1 MKNLLHNIQILAML
15 ALTMIGIQSCSDE
28 LHDVGDV
35 QVSFTAMLP
44 TDTRTRSFGKAE
56 QVNTLV
62 VGIFKKG
69 VADMHTNSGG
79 SWNYYEIDRQS
90 FPINGTSVNVQLT
103 LAQEQTYSFV
113 FWAYYYDGNQNIYN
127 IDDLTAIVMNALPD
141 PITFAQAEAADAFF
155 ATMEDITITGD
166 CSYPVELIRPLA
178 QINVG
183 TTGKTM
189 QASFTAKAAPD
200 TFHPFTNT
208 VSGVTDYTWNFSE
221 TTTETFSVKYND
233 DNETVY
239 NYLAMG
245 YLFAP
250 TTATKISAE
259 LTLTDGDASKTVQF
273 PQVEIEANQRSNIA
287 GNFTQ
292 QQEN

>member
-15 ALTMIGIQSCSDE
+15 ALTIVGILSCSDE

-35 QVSFTAMLP
+35 QVSFTATLP

-69 VADMHTNSGG
+69 VADVHTNSGG

-90 FPINGTSVNVQLT
+90 FPINGTSIDVQLT

-113 FWAYYYDGNQNIYN
+113 FWAYYYDGNQSIYD
-127 IDDLTAIVMNALPD
+127 ITKLTAIEMNGLPD

-155 ATMEDITITGD
+155 ATIEDITITGD
-166 CSYPVELIRPLA
+166 CSYPVELVRPLA

-183 TTGKTM
+183 TTGTPM
-189 QASFTAKAAPD
+189 QSTFTAKAVPN
-200 TFHPFTNT
+200 TFYPFTNT
-208 VSGVTDYTWNFSE
+208 VSGNAEFTWNFNE
-221 TTTETFSVKYND
+221 TTTETFSAD
-233 DNETVY
+233 GTEY

-245 YLFAP
+245 YVFAP

-259 LTLTDGDASKTVQF
+259 LTLKDGNASKTVEF
-273 PQVEIEANQRSNIA
+273 TQVKIEANQRSNIA
-287 GNFTQ
+287 GNFTLL
-292 QQEN
+292 QEN

>member
-35 QVSFTAMLP
+35 QVSFTATLP
-44 TDTRTRSFGKAE
+44 TDIRTRSFGKAE

-69 VADMHTNSGG
+69 VADVHNNSGG

-90 FPINGTSVNVQLT
+90 FPINDTSIDVQLT

-113 FWAYYYDGNQNIYN
+113 FWACDGNQNIYD
-127 IDDLTAIVMNALPD
+127 IDDLTAIEMNTLPN
-141 PITFAQAEAADAFF
+141 PITFSEAEAADAFF

-166 CSYPVELIRPLA
+166 CSYPVELVRPLA

-183 TTGKTM
+183 TTGTPM
-189 QASFTAKAAPD
+189 QATFTASGAPK

-208 VSGVTDYTWNFSE
+208 VSGAAEFSWNINE
-221 TTTETFSVKYND
+221 TTTETFSAD
-233 DNETVY
+233 GTEY

-245 YLFAP
+245 YVFAP
-250 TTATKISAE
+250 TTATNISAK
-259 LTLTDGDASKTVQF
+259 LTLTDGNNSKMVEF

-287 GNFTQ
+287 GNFTPT
-292 QQEN
+292 E

>member
-69 VADMHTNSGG
+69 VADVHNNSGG

-90 FPINGTSVNVQLT
+90 FPINDTSIDVQLT

-113 FWAYYYDGNQNIYN
+113 FWAYDGNQNIYN
-127 IDDLTAIVMNALPD
+127 IDDLTAIEMNTLPN
-141 PITFAQAEAADAFF
+141 PITFSEAEAADAFF

-166 CSYPVELIRPLA
+166 CSYPVELVRPLA

-183 TTGKTM
+183 TTGTPM
-189 QASFTAKAAPD
+189 QATFTASGAPK

-208 VSGVTDYTWNFSE
+208 VSGAAEFTWNINE
-221 TTTETFSVKYND
+221 TTTETFSAD
-233 DNETVY
+233 GTEY

-245 YLFAP
+245 YVFAP
-250 TTATKISAE
+250 TTATNISAK
-259 LTLTDGDASKTVQF
+259 LTLTDGNNSKMVEF

-287 GNFTQ
+287 GNFTPT
-292 QQEN
+292 E

>member
-35 QVSFTAMLP
+35 QVSFTATLP
-44 TDTRTRSFGKAE
+44 TDIRTRSFGKAE

-69 VADMHTNSGG
+69 VADVHNNSGG

-90 FPINGTSVNVQLT
+90 FLINGTSVNVQLT

-113 FWAYYYDGNQNIYN
+113 FWAYDNNQNIYN
-127 IDDLTAIVMNALPD
+127 IDDLTAIEMNTLPN
-141 PITFAQAEAADAFF
+141 PITFSEAEAADAFF

-166 CSYPVELIRPLA
+166 CSYPVELVRPLA

-183 TTGKTM
+183 TTGTPM
-189 QASFTAKAAPD
+189 QATFTASGAPK

-208 VSGVTDYTWNFSE
+208 VSGAAEFSWNINE
-221 TTTETFSVKYND
+221 TTTETFSAD
-233 DNETVY
+233 GTEY

-245 YLFAP
+245 YVFAP
-250 TTATKISAE
+250 TTATNISAK
-259 LTLTDGDASKTVQF
+259 LTLTDGNNSKMVEF

-287 GNFTQ
+287 GNFTPT
-292 QQEN
+292 E

>member
-15 ALTMIGIQSCSDE
+15 ALTMIGIQSCSDD

-35 QVSFTAMLP
+35 QVSFTATLP

-69 VADMHTNSGG
+69 VADVHNNSGG

-90 FPINGTSVNVQLT
+90 FPINDTSIDVQLT

-113 FWAYYYDGNQNIYN
+113 FWAYDGNQNIYN
-127 IDDLTAIVMNALPD
+127 IDELTAIEMNTLPN
-141 PITFAQAEAADAFF
+141 PITFSEAEAADAFF

-166 CSYPVELIRPLA
+166 CSYPVELVRPLA

-183 TTGKTM
+183 TTGTPM
-189 QASFTAKAAPD
+189 QATFTASGAPK

-208 VSGVTDYTWNFSE
+208 VSGAAEFTWNINE
-221 TTTETFSVKYND
+221 TTTETFSAD
-233 DNETVY
+233 GTEY

-245 YLFAP
+245 YVFAP
-250 TTATKISAE
+250 TTATNISAK
-259 LTLTDGDASKTVQF
+259 LTLTDGNNSKMVEF

-287 GNFTQ
+287 GNFTPT
-292 QQEN
+292 E

>member
-15 ALTMIGIQSCSDE
+15 ALTMVGIQSCSDDW
-28 LHDVGDV
+28 HDVGDV
-35 QVSFTAMLP
+35 QVNFTATLP
-44 TDTRTRSFGKAE
+44 TDTRTRAFGKAE

-69 VADMHTNSGG
+69 VADVHTNNGG
-79 SWNYYEIDRQS
+79 SWSYYEIDRKE
-90 FPINGTSVNVQLT
+90 FPINGTSVDVQLT

-113 FWAYYYDGNQNIYN
+113 FWAYDGNQNIYD
-127 IDDLTAIVMNALPD
+127 IDDLTAIVMNTLPN
-141 PITFAQAEAADAFF
+141 ITFSQVEAADAFF

-166 CSYPVELIRPLA
+166 CSYPVELVRPLA

-183 TTGKTM
+183 TTGTPM
-189 QASFTAKAAPD
+189 QAVFKANDVPD
-200 TFHPFTNT
+200 TFYPFTNT
-208 VSGVTDYTWNFSE
+208 VSGASDYTWNFSE
-221 TTTETFSVKYND
+221 TTAETFSAD
-233 DNETVY
+233 GTEY

-245 YLFAP
+245 YVFAP

-259 LTLTDGDASKTVQF
+259 LTLKDGNASKTVEF

-287 GNFTQ
+287 GNFTLL
-292 QQEN
+292 QEN

>member
-15 ALTMIGIQSCSDE
+15 ALMMPGIQSCSDE

-35 QVSFTAMLP
+35 QVSFTAKLP

-69 VADMHTNSGG
+69 VADVHTNSGG

-90 FPINGTSVNVQLT
+90 FPINGTSANVQLT

-113 FWAYYYDGNQNIYN
+113 FWAYDGNQNIYD
-127 IDDLTAIVMNALPD
+127 IDDLTAIEMNTLPNQT
-141 PITFAQAEAADAFF
+141 TFSEAEASDAFF
-155 ATMEDITITGD
+155 ATEEDIIITGSS
-166 CSYPVELIRPLA
+166 SYSIELVRPLA

-183 TTGKTM
+183 TTGKVM
-189 QASFTAKAAPD
+189 QASFTAKSAPD

-208 VSGVTDYTWNFSE
+208 VSGTVDFTWNFSN
-221 TTTETFSVKYND
+221 TTTETFSAD
-233 DNETVY
+233 GTAY

-250 TTATKISAE
+250 TTAMQIVAE
-259 LTLTDGDASKTVQF
+259 LTLTDDEQTSKPVEF

-287 GNFTQ
+287 GNFTPT
-292 QQEN
+292 E

>member
-1 MKNLLHNIQILAML
+1 MKNLLHNIRILTML
-15 ALTMIGIQSCSDE
+15 ALTMIGIQSCSDD

-35 QVSFTAMLP
+35 QVSFTATLP
-44 TDTRTRSFGKAE
+44 TDTRTRAFGKAE

-69 VADMHTNSGG
+69 VADVHTNSGG

-90 FPINGTSVNVQLT
+90 FPINGTSIDVQLT

-113 FWAYYYDGNQNIYN
+113 FWAYYYDGNQSIYD
-127 IDDLTAIVMNALPD
+127 ITKLTAIEMNSLPD
-141 PITFAQAEAADAFF
+141 PISFTQAEAADAFF

-166 CSYPVELIRPLA
+166 CSYPVELVRPLA

-183 TTGKTM
+183 TTGTPM
-189 QASFTAKAAPD
+189 QATFTASGAPK

-208 VSGVTDYTWNFSE
+208 VSGNTEFTWNFND
-221 TTTETFSVKYND
+221 TTTETFSAD
-233 DNETVY
+233 GTEY

-245 YLFAP
+245 YVFAP
-250 TTATKISAE
+250 TTATNISAK
-259 LTLTDGDASKTVQF
+259 LTLTDGNNSKMVEF

-287 GNFTQ
+287 GNFTPA
-292 QQEN
+292 E

>member
-1 MKNLLHNIQILAML
+1 M
-15 ALTMIGIQSCSDE
+15 
-28 LHDVGDV
+28 GDV
-35 QVSFTAMLP
+35 QVSFTATLP

-69 VADMHTNSGG
+69 VADVHTNSGG

-90 FPINGTSVNVQLT
+90 FPINGTSIDVQLT

-113 FWAYYYDGNQNIYN
+113 FWTYYYDGNQSIYD
-127 IDDLTAIVMNALPD
+127 ITKLTAIEMNGLPA
-141 PITFAQAEAADAFF
+141 PITFSQAEAADAFF

-183 TTGKTM
+183 TTGTPM
-189 QASFTAKAAPD
+189 QATFTASGAPK

-208 VSGVTDYTWNFSE
+208 VSGNTEFTWNFND
-221 TTTETFSVKYND
+221 TTTETFSAD
-233 DNETVY
+233 GTEY

-245 YLFAP
+245 YVFAP
-250 TTATKISAE
+250 TTATNISAE
-259 LTLTDGDASKTVQF
+259 LTLTDGNNSKTVEF

-287 GNFTQ
+287 GNFTPT
-292 QQEN
+292 E

>member
-35 QVSFTAMLP
+35 EVNFTAMLP

-69 VADMHTNSGG
+69 FSDEHTNSGG
-79 SWNYYEIDRQS
+79 SWSYYEIDRKF
-90 FPINGTSVNVQLT
+90 FPINDTSIDVQLT

-113 FWAYYYDGNQNIYN
+113 FWAYDGNQNIYN
-127 IDDLTAIVMNALPD
+127 IDELTAIEMNTLPN
-141 PITFAQAEAADAFF
+141 PITFSEAEAADAFF

-166 CSYPVELIRPLA
+166 CSYPVELVRPLA

-183 TTGKTM
+183 TTGTPM
-189 QASFTAKAAPD
+189 QATFTASGAPK

-208 VSGVTDYTWNFSE
+208 VSGAAEFTWNINE
-221 TTTETFSVKYND
+221 TTTETFSAD
-233 DNETVY
+233 GTEY

-245 YLFAP
+245 YVFAP
-250 TTATKISAE
+250 TTATNISAK
-259 LTLTDGDASKTVQF
+259 LTLTDGNNSKMVEF

-287 GNFTQ
+287 GNFTPT
-292 QQEN
+292 E

>member
-15 ALTMIGIQSCSDE
+15 ALTMVGIQSCSDDW
-28 LHDVGDV
+28 HDVGDV
-35 QVSFTAMLP
+35 QVNFTATLP
-44 TDTRTRSFGKAE
+44 TDTRTRAFGKAE

-69 VADMHTNSGG
+69 VADVQTNSGG
-79 SWNYYEIDRQS
+79 SWSYHKIDRKE
-90 FPINGTSVNVQLT
+90 FPIKGTSADVQLT
-103 LAQEQTYSFV
+103 LAQEQTYSFI
-113 FWAYYYDGNQNIYN
+113 FWAYDSNQNIYN
-127 IDDLTAIVMNALPD
+127 IDDLTAIEMNALPN

-166 CSYPVELIRPLA
+166 CSYSVELVRPLA

-183 TTGKTM
+183 TTGTRM
-189 QASFTAKAAPD
+189 QATFKAKAVPD
-200 TFHPFTNT
+200 TFYPFTNT
-208 VSGVTDYTWNFSE
+208 VSGASDYTWNFSE
-221 TTTETFSVKYND
+221 TTAETFSAD
-233 DNETVY
+233 GTEY

-250 TTATKISAE
+250 TTAKKISAE
-259 LTLTDGDASKTVQF
+259 LTLKDGNASKTVKF

-287 GNFTQ
+287 GNFTLL
-292 QQEN
+292 QEN

>member
-1 MKNLLHNIQILAML
+1 MKNLLHNISILAML
-15 ALTMIGIQSCSDE
+15 ALTMIGIQSCSDD

-35 QVSFTAMLP
+35 QVSFTATLP

-56 QVNTLV
+56 QVNTLM

-69 VADMHTNSGG
+69 VSDVHTNSGG

-90 FPINGTSVNVQLT
+90 FPINGTSIDVQLT

-113 FWAYYYDGNQNIYN
+113 FWAYDNNQNIYN
-127 IDDLTAIVMNALPD
+127 IDDLTAIEMNTLPN
-141 PITFAQAEAADAFF
+141 PITFSEAEAADAFF
-155 ATMEDITITGD
+155 ATMKDITITGD
-166 CSYPVELIRPLA
+166 CSYPIELVRPMA

-183 TTGKTM
+183 TTGTPM
-189 QASFTAKAAPD
+189 QATFTASGAPK

-208 VSGVTDYTWNFSE
+208 VSGAAELTWNFSE
-221 TTTETFSVKYND
+221 TTTETFSAD
-233 DNETVY
+233 GTEY

-245 YLFAP
+245 YVFAP
-250 TTATKISAE
+250 TTATNISAK
-259 LTLTDGDASKTVQF
+259 LTLTDGNNSKTVEF

-287 GNFTQ
+287 GNFTAT
-292 QQEN
+292 E